1 MNLEESGKSAE
12 KTAAETEAADY
23 FKKEIEISENH
34 KLKFLSGEAVNLFF
48 HTLNLYGLLGLH
60 GKTYKSGD
68 SVDVKLRDILKEEP
82 EGGMYERFEQ
92 FVRKVVEA
100 DPKTPEELFAVFS
113 ADKYE
118 AAFSEA
124 LKKSRESFYGGYWAK
139 NSEKL
144 LNKFMSLAGSRNWAE
159 EGGKMEKLSGSK
171 FETDFYLIGAEALAE
186 SGMYAKPNIS
196 IGSMEYS
203 SFFHEGMHL
212 LLKENWAE
220 DPRIKSLMPDN
231 WHDPKMWENSW
242 QQKFEQA
249 IVVALDSLSKNM
261 TKERSYAYF
270 DGCMVG
276 DIKDF
281 FYEPLKDWYEQKMQ
295 GREDKKLEDVIYE
308 ILSANKADLI
318 DKFCN
323 QK

>member
-1 MNLEESGKSAE
+1 MNLEELGRSAKE
-12 KTAAETEAADY
+12 ATAEAKTADY
-23 FKKEIEISENH
+23 FKKEIEISEKH
-34 KLKFLSGEAVNLFF
+34 KLEFLTGEAINLFF
-48 HTLNLYGLLGLH
+48 HTLNVYGLLGLH

-68 SVDVKLRDILKEEP
+68 SADAGLSSVLKEES
-82 EGGMYERFEQ
+82 EGRDDRFEGL
-92 FVRKVVEA
+92 VRKLVEA

-118 AAFSEA
+118 TALSEA
-124 LKKSRESFYGGYWAK
+124 LKKSWESFYGDYWIK
-139 NSEKL
+139 NREKL
-144 LNKFMSLAGSRNWAE
+144 MNNFASLTISNNWTE
-159 EGGKMEKLSGSK
+159 EAGKMEKLSGSK
-171 FETDFYLIGAEALAE
+171 LETDFYLVGAEALAQ

-196 IGSMEYS
+196 IGSMEHS

-212 LLKENWAE
+212 LLKEKWAE

-231 WHDPKMWENSW
+231 WHDPEMWGNSW

-249 IVVALDSLSKNM
+249 VVVALDSLGKNM
-261 TKERSYAYF
+261 TKEKSYMYF
-270 DGCMVG
+270 DGCLVG

-281 FYEPLKDWYEQKMQ
+281 FYEPLKNWYEQKML
-295 GREDKKLEDVIYE
+295 GKEAEKLEDVIYE
-308 ILSANKADLI
+308 ILSTNKSELI